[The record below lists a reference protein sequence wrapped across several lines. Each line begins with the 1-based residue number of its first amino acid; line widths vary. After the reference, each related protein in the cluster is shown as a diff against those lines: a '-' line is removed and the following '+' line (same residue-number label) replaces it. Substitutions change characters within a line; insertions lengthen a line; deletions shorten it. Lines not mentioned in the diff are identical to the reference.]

1 MASRPERPNIVFL
14 MADQQKATSLP
25 AYGNPDTESPHL
37 DALAARGV
45 LCERFYVNHPFCVP
59 SRAAL
64 LTGRYPQ
71 ATGVHHNSH
80 RLPAREAL
88 LQDVLREAGY
98 RTGAIGHLHGKDNL
112 GRGCDYVYDMG
123 QGELAERGREE
134 RVLVQQAPRRVAHMV
149 ATTPHAPDDDR
160 DGLMTGAALGF
171 LDEAAR
177 EPDRPFYLH
186 VAWIAPH
193 PPYFT
198 PAPYAARYDPARLHL
213 PPPEPPD
220 GHKPPIYRQT
230 ARDMGTL
237 EAPEDELRT
246 ALAYYYGMCA
256 YLDDQVGRLTR
267 FLAERG
273 LDRNTI
279 VVYTSDHGDY
289 AGEHHMFGKS
299 CTLYDCL
306 TRVPFILA
314 GPPDLVPQGR
324 RLSGLAESVDLVP
337 TLLDLAGI
345 VPPPTVNLHGDSLRR
360 LWGAPDAGSGQGREY
375 DVPGFDVAFS
385 EVGAHS
391 PDSVRDP
398 VRGNNV
404 PNGPPASGR
413 QTELSAMVVTPEWKY
428 VHTPGREV
436 QELYHVPSDPW
447 ELHNLYGRGEH
458 AVRVT
463 SLRERLLDWQL
474 GGM

>member
-1 MASRPERPNIVFL
+1 VTPARPNIVVL

-25 AYGNPDTESPHL
+25 AYGNPDTASPHL

-71 ATGVHHNSH
+71 ATGVHHNAH

-88 LQDVLREAGY
+88 LQDLLREAGY
-98 RTGAIGHLHGKDNL
+98 RTAAIGHLHGPDNL
-112 GRGCDYVYDMG
+112 GRGCDSVYDLG
-123 QGELAERGREE
+123 QGALAERGRAGHA
-134 RVLVQQAPRRVAHMV
+134 LVQQAPRRVAHLV
-149 ATTPHAPDDDR
+149 ATSPFAPDDDR
-160 DGLMTGAALGF
+160 DGLMTGAALEF
-171 LDEAAR
+171 LDAAAR
-177 EPDRPFYLH
+177 DPGRPFYLH
-186 VAWIAPH
+186 VAWISPH
-193 PPYFT
+193 PPYVV
-198 PAPYAARYDPARLHL
+198 PAPYAGRYDPAALHL

-220 GHKPPIYRQT
+220 GNKPPVYRRT

-237 EAPEDELRT
+237 DAPEAELRA
-246 ALAYYYGMCA
+246 ALAHYYGLCA
-256 YLDDQVGRLTR
+256 YLDDQLGRLLR
-267 FLAERG
+267 SLEAHG
-273 LDRNTI
+273 LDRNTL

-306 TRVPFILA
+306 VRVPFVLA

-324 RLSGLAESVDLVP
+324 RLHGLAESVDLVP

-345 VPPPTVNLHGDSLRR
+345 AVPPALSLHGDSLRR
-360 LWGAPDAGSGQGREY
+360 LWDAPGAGGGPGGRR

-385 EVGAHS
+385 EVGAHA
-391 PDSVRDP
+391 PETVRDRQ
-398 VRGNNV
+398 RGDNV
-404 PNGPPASGR
+404 PHGPPASGR
-413 QTELSAMVVTPEWKY
+413 QTELSAMVVTAEWKY
-428 VHTPGREV
+428 VHTPGREL
-436 QELYHVPSDPW
+436 QELYHLPSDPG
-447 ELHNLYGRGEH
+447 ELHNRYGHDVH
-458 AVRVT
+458 APLVAA
-463 SLRERLLDWQL
+463 LRERLLDWRL